1 MNAQHLTRNMQSE
14 SQDRGT
20 EVEQAAHTGSQLKGR
35 DSFSLETPISL
46 FF

>member
-14 SQDRGT
+14 SEDRGT
-20 EVEQAAHTGSQLKGR
+20 EVEQAVHTGSQLKGR
-35 DSFSLETPISL
+35 ASFSLETPISL